1 MTLATCPKC
10 GGIFDKD
17 EPWKKVCLSCW
28 QKSGNGWKLRGAG
41 VDLVTASW
49 KHVRAEDLQPPK
61 NRKGEWQ
68 WW

>member
-1 MTLATCPKC
+1 MNLHETAIRNECERRNIAVSK
-10 GGIFDKD
+10 
-17 EPWKKVCLSCW
+17 
-28 QKSGNGWKLRGAG
+28 QGNGWKLQGAG

-61 NRKGEWQ
+61 TRKGEWQ